1 MPQLMLIRQVAALR
15 GRTSY
20 DSPNLRAFVLLRG
33 GIAMSIKDPIVRDAV
48 EMRLVFALIVLMV
61 LLIVE
66 S

>member
-1 MPQLMLIRQVAALR
+1 
-15 GRTSY
+15 
-20 DSPNLRAFVLLRG
+20 
-33 GIAMSIKDPIVRDAV
+33 MSIKDPIVRDAV